1 MSTLVKWI
9 IGAVVGVVVVIM
21 AFIQLDPKINQEEPS
36 PSFQT
41 SEVIGMV
48 EVRIEGQVAHPGVYT
63 LEETAT
69 LQDLISLCGGLL
81 STADTD
87 SIDESLPLKDVSQVY
102 VPLLSGYSQNCVIDP
117 NAKKVNIN
125 KCTAKE
131 LETINGVS
139 ESIALRIIEYRE
151 KNGEFRSLEQLM
163 NVVGIGQKTYEK
175 IRDYITLR

>member
-21 AFIQLDPKINQEEPS
+21 AFIQLDPKLNQDEEVN
-36 PSFQT
+36 SFPT
-41 SEVIGMV
+41 SEVIGMI
-48 EVRIEGQVAHPGVYT
+48 EVRIEGQVSHPGIYT
-63 LEETAT
+63 LEETST
-69 LQDLISLCGGLL
+69 LKDLISLAGGLL

-87 SIDESLPLKDVSQVY
+87 SINEELPLKEVQLVY

-125 KCTAKE
+125 ACEAKD
-131 LETINGVS
+131 LETINGIS

-151 KNGEFRSLEQLM
+151 TNGAFNSIEELM

-175 IRDYITLR
+175 IRDYVTLK